1 MTKIKMRNRHQK
13 WWSNLSRYKLVQVH
27 ECFDTEREMT
37 DDGVSID
44 DFMIFLIACLKGESE
59 LCHKKFHFS
68 FLRRNIKFN
77 GMTFRLKTLV
87 EY

>member
-1 MTKIKMRNRHQK
+1 
-13 WWSNLSRYKLVQVH
+13 
-27 ECFDTEREMT
+27 MT